1 MSTETT
7 GDKVPSPGEQLRK
20 ARVGYGRS
28 LEDVA
33 ANLNLDVDVVR
44 ALESGDY
51 AGLPEPAFIRGYL
64 RAYARL
70 MELDDVQLLGT
81 ETQPVHARLGS
92 VVPVMDSGELLDSGK
107 RKSWPSFA
115 QKQKSTN
122 YRPIIIGV
130 LAIAIILGAW
140 WYSGIRLSN
149 FIGSAENGI
158 DSGPKTI
165 TVPLNSTATGG

>member
-7 GDKVPSPGEQLRK
+7 VDEAPSPGEQLRK
-20 ARVGYGRS
+20 ARTGYGWA

-70 MELDDVQLLGT
+70 MEMDDVQVLST
-81 ETQPVHARLGS
+81 EKPQVHPRLGS
-92 VVPVMDSGELLDSGK
+92 VVPVMDSGELLNSGK

-115 QKQKSTN
+115 QKQKSTH
-122 YRPIIIGV
+122 YRSIIIV
-130 LAIAIILGAW
+130 LLAIAIILGAW

-149 FIGSAENGI
+149 FIGGVKI
-158 DSGPKTI
+158 GTDSGPKTI

>member
-1 MSTETT
+1 MSTEST
-7 GDKVPSPGEQLRK
+7 GDETPSPGEQLQR
-20 ARVGYGRS
+20 ARTGYGWS

-44 ALESGDY
+44 SLESGDY
-51 AGLPEPAFIRGYL
+51 VGLPEPAFIRGYL

-70 MELDDVQLLGT
+70 MEIDDVQMLST
-81 ETQPVHARLGS
+81 EKPLAHARLGS
-92 VVPVMDSGELLDSGK
+92 VVPVMDSGELLNSGK
-107 RKSWPSFA
+107 RKSWPSFG
-115 QKQKSTN
+115 QKEKSTR
-122 YRPIIIGV
+122 YRSFIIV
-130 LAIAIILGAW
+130 LLAIALILGAW

-149 FIGSAENGI
+149 FIGGAENGT

>member
-7 GDKVPSPGEQLRK
+7 GDETPSPGEQLRK
-20 ARVGYGRS
+20 ARMGYGWS
-28 LEDVA
+28 LQDVA

-70 MELDDVQLLGT
+70 MEMDDVQVLSS
-81 ETQPVHARLGS
+81 EKPPAHARLGS

-107 RKSWPSFA
+107 RKSWPRFA
-115 QKQKSTN
+115 QKEKSTR
-122 YRPIIIGV
+122 YRSIIIV
-130 LAIAIILGAW
+130 LLAIAIILGAW
-140 WYSGIRLSN
+140 WYSGIRLSS
-149 FIGSAENGI
+149 FIGGAENGT

-165 TVPLNSTATGG
+165 TVPLNSTTTGG

>member
-7 GDKVPSPGEQLRK
+7 GDEAPSPGEQLRK
-20 ARVGYGRS
+20 ARVGYGWS
-28 LEDVA
+28 LQDVA

-92 VVPVMDSGELLDSGK
+92 VVPVMDSGELLASGK

-115 QKQKSTN
+115 QKQKSTR
-122 YRPIIIGV
+122 YRSISVV
-130 LAIAIILGAW
+130 LLALAVILGAW
-140 WYSGIRLSN
+140 WYSGIRLSS
-149 FIGSAENGI
+149 FIGGAEHSTNFE
-158 DSGPKTI
+158 PKTI
-165 TVPLNSTATGG
+165 TVPLNSTTTGG

>member
-1 MSTETT
+1 MSTETN
-7 GDKVPSPGEQLRK
+7 GDEVLSPGEQLRI
-20 ARVGYGRS
+20 ARVGYGWS
-28 LEDVA
+28 LQDVA

-70 MELDDVQLLGT
+70 MELDDAQLLGT
-81 ETQPVHARLGS
+81 EKPPVHGRLGS

-115 QKQKSTN
+115 QKQKSTR
-122 YRPIIIGV
+122 YRSIIAV
-130 LAIAIILGAW
+130 LLAMAVILSAW
-140 WYSGIRLSN
+140 WYSGIRLSS
-149 FIGSAENGI
+149 FIGGAENST
-158 DSGPKTI
+158 DSRPKTI
-165 TVPLNSTATGG
+165 TVPLNSDTAGG

>member
-7 GDKVPSPGEQLRK
+7 GDEAPSPGEQLRK
-20 ARVGYGRS
+20 ARVGYGWS
-28 LEDVA
+28 LQDVA

-70 MELDDVQLLGT
+70 MELDDVQLLGG
-81 ETQPVHARLGS
+81 EKPPAHARLGS
-92 VVPVMDSGELLDSGK
+92 VVPVMDSGELLASGK

-115 QKQKSTN
+115 QKEKSTR
-122 YRPIIIGV
+122 YRSIIIAL
-130 LAIAIILGAW
+130 LAIVIILGAW

-149 FIGSAENGI
+149 FIGGTENGT

-165 TVPLNSTATGG
+165 TVPLNSTTTGG

>member
-7 GDKVPSPGEQLRK
+7 GDVAPSPGEQLRA
-20 ARVGYGRS
+20 ARVGYGWS
-28 LEDVA
+28 LQDVA

-81 ETQPVHARLGS
+81 EQPPAHARLGS

-115 QKQKSTN
+115 QKQKSTR
-122 YRPIIIGV
+122 YRSIIVV
-130 LAIAIILGAW
+130 LLATVFILGAW
-140 WYSGIRLSN
+140 WYSGIRLSS
-149 FIGSAENGI
+149 FIGGAENST

-165 TVPLNSTATGG
+165 TVPLN

>member
-7 GDKVPSPGEQLRK
+7 GDEVPSPGEQLRK
-20 ARVGYGRS
+20 ARVGYGWS
-28 LEDVA
+28 LQDVS

-81 ETQPVHARLGS
+81 EKPPVHARLGS

-115 QKQKSTN
+115 QKQKSTR
-122 YRPIIIGV
+122 YRTIIV
-130 LAIAIILGAW
+130 VLLAIAVILGAW
-140 WYSGIRLSN
+140 WYSGIRLSS
-149 FIGSAENGI
+149 FIGGAENST
-158 DSGPKTI
+158 DSRPKTI
-165 TVPLNSTATGG
+165 TVPLNSDTAGG

>member
-1 MSTETT
+1 MSTETN
-7 GDKVPSPGEQLRK
+7 GDEVLSPGEQLRI
-20 ARVGYGRS
+20 ARVGYGWS
-28 LEDVA
+28 LQDVA

-64 RAYARL
+64 RGYARL

-81 ETQPVHARLGS
+81 EKPPVHARLGS

-115 QKQKSTN
+115 QKQKSTR
-122 YRPIIIGV
+122 YRSIIV
-130 LAIAIILGAW
+130 ALLAIAVILGAW
-140 WYSGIRLSN
+140 WYSGIRLSS
-149 FIGSAENGI
+149 FIGGAENST
-158 DSGPKTI
+158 DSRPKTI
-165 TVPLNSTATGG
+165 TVPLNSDTAGG

>member
-7 GDKVPSPGEQLRK
+7 VDEAPTPGEQLRK
-20 ARVGYGRS
+20 ARIGYGWS
-28 LEDVA
+28 FEDVA

-70 MELDDVQLLGT
+70 MEMDDVQVLST
-81 ETQPVHARLGS
+81 EKPQVHARLGS
-92 VVPVMDSGELLDSGK
+92 VVPVMDSGELLNSGK

-115 QKQKSTN
+115 QKQKSTH
-122 YRPIIIGV
+122 YRSIIIV
-130 LAIAIILGAW
+130 LLAIAIILGAW
-140 WYSGIRLSN
+140 WYSGIRLSS
-149 FIGSAENGI
+149 FIGGAENGT

>member
-1 MSTETT
+1 MSTEST
-7 GDKVPSPGEQLRK
+7 GDETPSSGEQLRR
-20 ARVGYGRS
+20 ARTGYGWS

-70 MELDDVQLLGT
+70 MEIDDVQVLSS
-81 ETQPVHARLGS
+81 EKPPVHPPLGS
-92 VVPVMDSGELLDSGK
+92 VVPVMGSGELLGSGK
-107 RKSWPSFA
+107 RKRWPSFA
-115 QKQKSTN
+115 QKEKSTR
-122 YRPIIIGV
+122 YRSIIIV
-130 LAIAIILGAW
+130 LLAIAIILGAW

-149 FIGSAENGI
+149 FIGGAENGT

-165 TVPLNSTATGG
+165 SVPLNSTATGG

>member
-1 MSTETT
+1 MSTESTV
-7 GDKVPSPGEQLRK
+7 DEAPSPGEQLRK
-20 ARVGYGRS
+20 ARMGYGWS
-28 LEDVA
+28 LGDVA
-33 ANLNLDVDVVR
+33 GNLNLDVDVVR

-70 MELDDVQLLGT
+70 MELDDVQLLGG
-81 ETQPVHARLGS
+81 EKPPVHARLGS
-92 VVPVMDSGELLDSGK
+92 VVPVMDSGELLASGK

-115 QKQKSTN
+115 QKEKSAR
-122 YRPIIIGV
+122 YRSIIIV
-130 LAIAIILGAW
+130 LLAIVIILGAW

-149 FIGSAENGI
+149 FIGGAKNGT

-165 TVPLNSTATGG
+165 TVPLNSTTTGG